1 MIMYGKECVT
11 PWELDGDLGPLENEE
26 DRDLPMEEVME
37 RMYNIREQVL
47 DVAAANIKRAQMIQ
61 ERSYNA
67 KHCRNAFEVGE
78 KVWRKNPQWNT
89 KQKSLKKGPKWY
101 GPYEVEKK
109 DGGNGNYLL
118 IALSGKNKGQI
129 SKKSYPP
136 NHLKRFIH
144 RNPEIPD
151 DSDFEYGSDNEDSV
165 PASQE
170 SGIGSQESVPENPSP
185 IPSDAMTV
193 LYPNS
198 DEEDTLLSCTLI
210 DDPDHTLP
218 KMTVHIPIH
227 TPSSCDDDAFLP
239 DLAETEPT
247 TPVPVHTEGTL
258 SAAEILLDLAAD

>member
-1 MIMYGKECVT
+1 M
-11 PWELDGDLGPLENEE
+11 L
-26 DRDLPMEEVME
+26 
-37 RMYNIREQVL
+37 Q
-47 DVAAANIKRAQMIQ
+47 A
-61 ERSYNA
+61 RSYNA

-101 GPYEVEKK
+101 GPYEVAERK

-118 IALSGKNKGQI
+118 IALLGKNKGQV

-151 DSDFEYGSDNEDSV
+151 KSDSEYGSDNQDSV

-185 IPSDAMTV
+185 IPSDAMSV

-198 DEEDTLLSCTLI
+198 DEGETLLSCTLI
-210 DDPDHTLP
+210 DDPSCTLP
-218 KMTVHIPIH
+218 KMMVHIPIC

-239 DLAETEPT
+239 DLAETEPA
-247 TPVPVHTEGTL
+247 TPVPVGTERTL
-258 SAAEILLDLAAD
+258 SAAENW